1 MTGTHSGPLKSC
13 SGLAGSSAQVFFFL
27 LWWIPGVRRCP
38 DLWCSGGGRPFPVD
52 TFRKPH
58 LPLPFASKMDSP
70 LPLLRLPCHHPS
82 RPPALPPAHGLPSR
96 GLAGGGGGGGGSG
109 VRQSPRL
116 PDGEPPPPRRPKWRE
131 GRQLPRPRPLFVWCG
146 GGELCLAPG
155 AAGLCQSLPLLG
167 LPGPRTLRALSAR
180 LGNGAHAQSGFL
192 PGLVQ
197 HDPLALPVS
206 VGRSG
211 HEYNS
216 GPLASSPGPP
226 ARPSTQSKGWHC
238 HRIGVTCHIT

>member
-1 MTGTHSGPLKSC
+1 MGAAPSRWTPLESPISPCHLHPRWTLRCRSSGF
-13 SGLAGSSAQVFFFL
+13 LAI
-27 LWWIPGVRRCP
+27 IPHALQPC
-38 DLWCSGGGRPFPVD
+38 
-52 TFRKPH
+52 
-58 LPLPFASKMDSP
+58 
-70 LPLLRLPCHHPS
+70 LLRTGCQAAAW
-82 RPPALPPAHGLPSR
+82 PAVAVAVAELDKAPASLTES
-96 GLAGGGGGGGGSG
+96 
-109 VRQSPRL
+109 
-116 PDGEPPPPRRPKWRE
+116 PPPRRPKWRE

-167 LPGPRTLRALSAR
+167 LPGPRTLRALSAM
-180 LGNGAHAQSGFL
+180 LAAHAQSGFL
-192 PGLVQ
+192 PGLAQ

-216 GPLASSPGPP
+216 GPLANSPGPP
-226 ARPSTQSKGWHC
+226 ARPSTQSKGPHC